1 MTLLLLLACAGTS
14 DQLDDTAPSSDTD
27 TDTDSDS
34 DTDTDEPPVDAD
46 QRAEN
51 LASGPGDYAADFL
64 AGTYTSLQIEVD
76 YVAGHAPD
84 GAALEHLRSTLAE
97 LCDKPDGVEIL
108 LDDEVP
114 DQGSPAWSYATAQAL
129 EVTWRDRYRSPDTGV
144 AVMYYLYVDG
154 HSESDTEAGR
164 ILGYAYHGSSLV
176 MFAETMADVSG
187 GLLLGLGASVEPT
200 VLVHEAGHL
209 LGLVNNGVDMV
220 EDHQDTA
227 HGHHDVS
234 EDCIMFWAAET
245 DAIGDLLG
253 AGTPDFDAE
262 CRADMRAAGGR

>member
-1 MTLLLLLACAGTS
+1 MSLLLLLACTG
-14 DQLDDTAPSSDTD
+14 APADTD
-27 TDTDSDS
+27 TFP
-34 DTDTDEPPVDAD
+34 TDTESEGHDTGEPPIDID
-46 QRAEN
+46 QRADN
-51 LASGPGDYAADFL
+51 LVSGPGDYAIDFL
-64 AGTYTSLQIEVD
+64 AGTYTSIQVEVD
-76 YVAGHAPD
+76 WVAGHAPD
-84 GAALEHLRSTLAE
+84 DDALEHLRATLAD

-114 DQGSPAWSYATAQAL
+114 DQGGPAWSYDAAEDL
-129 EVTWRDRYRSPDTGV
+129 EIAWRDRYRDEATGV

-154 HSESDTEAGR
+154 HSDRDSDTGR
-164 ILGYAYHGSSLV
+164 ILGYAYHGSSLI

-187 GLLLGLGASVEPT
+187 GLLGLGEVEPT

-220 EDHQDTA
+220 EDHQDVE
-227 HGHHDVS
+227 HGHHDDN

-253 AGTPDFDAE
+253 AGTPDFDAA
-262 CRADMRAAGGR
+262 CRADMRAAGGL